1 MKSIRFGIVAPESD
15 SEVSI
20 LKPLISMRDRF
31 EIAVSESFRSYFHA
45 VSIWGTIVELFCL

>member
-1 MKSIRFGIVAPESD
+1 MKSISFGTVAPECD

-45 VSIWGTIVELFCL
+45 VSIWGTTVELF

>member
-1 MKSIRFGIVAPESD
+1 MKSISFGIVAPESD

-20 LKPLISMRDRF
+20 LKPQIFMRDRS

-45 VSIWGTIVELFCL
+45 VSIWGTTVELF